1 MHKPTQKPTLN
12 MEGEVKEGGRHVLD
26 AEWVRPVLASIGLI
40 MVLGAFELLS
50 VLIAARWDA
59 DENIDWQVEAKRA
72 A

>member
-1 MHKPTQKPTLN
+1 M
-12 MEGEVKEGGRHVLD
+12 D
-26 AEWVRPVLASIGLI
+26 AESVWPVLASIGLI

-59 DENIDWQVEAKRA
+59 DKSIDWQVEPKRA